1 MVCKEHRR
9 EGDYALCHADGTA
22 MWGGKGRGMCISRQD
37 KAKEWWRRRKG
48 WHDSCLLISETP
60 HGGYTMKHRDK
71 RTLVIGSMLLVLL
84 GLLLTVGCA
93 NPVNSDIERI
103 AASVTS
109 EDGSQSTDDVDLSA
123 DTPQTGNESSE
134 DLTAEQSGEDPQPT
148 VSQSSGEAAA
158 EVSADG
164 QGADEGTGVVAGGDA
179 AEAESAAGSASGS
192 EDVVAEV
199 SADGQGADEGTGV
212 VAGGAAAEAESAAG
226 SASGSEDVVA
236 EVSAD
241 GQGADEESGAV
252 AGGDAAEAEEDSLLA
267 ALEEAVAAS
276 KDLTGKVVIDGAGYL
291 VISTD
296 QGTYELAISD
306 DPEELRDDLQD
317 LWKEHK
323 KDKELK
329 RIAQELRKILA
340 SVTEASEREQGK
352 KEKDKKRK

>member
-1 MVCKEHRR
+1 
-9 EGDYALCHADGTA
+9 
-22 MWGGKGRGMCISRQD
+22 
-37 KAKEWWRRRKG
+37 
-48 WHDSCLLISETP
+48 
-60 HGGYTMKHRDK
+60 MKHRDK
-71 RTLVIGSMLLVLL
+71 RTLVLGSMLLVLL

-109 EDGSQSTDDVDLSA
+109 EDGSQTTDDADLSG
-123 DTPQTGNESSE
+123 DTSQSGNESSE
-134 DLTAEQSGEDPQPT
+134 DFTATQSGEDPQQT
-148 VSQSSGEAAA
+148 VSQGSDDGAGAVSSDE
-158 EVSADG
+158 
-164 QGADEGTGVVAGGDA
+164 QGAVEQP
-179 AEAESAAGSASGS
+179 E
-192 EDVVAEV
+192 
-199 SADGQGADEGTGV
+199 
-212 VAGGAAAEAESAAG
+212 
-226 SASGSEDVVA
+226 
-236 EVSAD
+236 
-241 GQGADEESGAV
+241 AV

-276 KDLTGKVVIDGAGYL
+276 KDLAGKVVIDGAGYL

-329 RIAQELRKILA
+329 SIAQELRKILA

-352 KEKDKKRK
+352 KEKEKKRK